1 MPTNAPS
8 VLVTQSAPN
17 HEALCDKLQQAGI
30 PSIAKACIDIEPI
43 AISSIQAQA
52 LSAADCWIFLS
63 THAVHHA
70 REIIHQCYQQ
80 QHVISIGPTTAHALA
95 NIQCHVHDIP
105 LTYTSDGIHALP
117 YFHEQPRNVVIFT
130 GKNGPRTL
138 QRKLKP
144 VHTVHQ
150 CATYRRRQTTIEAFT
165 LPPAVRNHLQAVTVH
180 SKLSLQFLH
189 NILIAT
195 AYKDLF
201 NKELVVVNET
211 MKTMAIDMGFTRVH
225 ISKNPTADAIVQ
237 TLSNILAY

>member
-1 MPTNAPS
+1 MPSNAPS

-17 HEALCDKLQQAGI
+17 HESLCDKLQQAGI

-52 LSAADCWIFLS
+52 LSDADCWVFLS
-63 THAVHHA
+63 THAVYHA
-70 REIIHQCYQQ
+70 SDIIHSCYQQ

-105 LTYTSDGIHALP
+105 LSYTSEGIHALP
-117 YFHEQPRNVVIFT
+117 YFQEQPRKVVIFT

-144 VHTVHQ
+144 FHTVHQ
-150 CATYRRRQTTIEAFT
+150 CNTYRRRQTSIEAFT
-165 LPPAVRNHLQAVTVH
+165 LTPTVREHLQAVTVH

-189 NILIAT
+189 NLLIAN
-195 AYKDLF
+195 AYKDLL

-211 MKTMAIDMGFTRVH
+211 MRNMAKDMGFTRIH

-237 TLSNILAY
+237 TLSDILTY